1 VRRSNDAADEEMTVA
16 ASGGGEKE
24 KEKESEMLRF
34 KALAGE
40 VEATVCEMRDEQR
53 GQVRW
58 LTHADVCWRM
68 LTYAGVCCRMLTH
81 ADVCWRMLAYA
92 DVC

>member
-1 VRRSNDAADEEMTVA
+1 MTVA
-16 ASGGGEKE
+16 ASGGKERRGVGEKE

-34 KALAGE
+34 KALAEE

-58 LTHADVCWRM
+58 LTHADVC
-68 LTYAGVCCRMLTH
+68 
-81 ADVCWRMLAYA
+81 
-92 DVC
+92 

>member
-1 VRRSNDAADEEMTVA
+1 MTVA
-16 ASGGGEKE
+16 ASGGKERRGGGEKE

-34 KALAGE
+34 KALAEE

-58 LTHADVCWRM
+58 LTHADVC
-68 LTYAGVCCRMLTH
+68 
-81 ADVCWRMLAYA
+81 
-92 DVC
+92 